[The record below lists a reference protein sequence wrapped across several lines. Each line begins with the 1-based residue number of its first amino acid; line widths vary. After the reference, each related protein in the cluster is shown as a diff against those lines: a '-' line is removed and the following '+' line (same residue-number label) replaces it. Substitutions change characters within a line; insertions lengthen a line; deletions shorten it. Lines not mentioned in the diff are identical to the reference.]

1 MSDLATALRVVLSN
15 TFMFYY
21 KAHAAHW
28 NVEGMLFASLHEF
41 FGTLYEDLHDAVDP
55 IAEHI
60 RALGVYAPVSLSS
73 LMEDSEVSEDT
84 AVYETRQM
92 IAELVAAND
101 LVRASLYRA
110 RGAADVERESGVINF
125 LEERIDKHDK
135 FSWMLK
141 SHLK

>member
-1 MSDLATALRVVLSN
+1 MLVDELRKALAN
-15 TFMFYY
+15 TFMMYY

-41 FGTLYEDLHDAVDP
+41 FGTLYEDLHAAVDP

-60 RALGVYAPVSLSS
+60 RALGVYAPVSLTS
-73 LMEDSEVSEDT
+73 LMTNCEISEDT
-84 AVYETRQM
+84 SVYETREM
-92 IAELVAAND
+92 ITRLIVAND

-110 RGAADVERESGVINF
+110 RGEADAVSEAGIINF
-125 LEERIDKHDK
+125 LEDRIDKHDK
-135 FSWMLK
+135 FAWMLK

>member
-1 MSDLATALRVVLSN
+1 MLADEMKKVLSN

-60 RALGVYAPVSLSS
+60 RALGVYAPFSLST
-73 LMEDSEVSEDT
+73 LMEESEVSEDT
-84 AVYETRQM
+84 SVYETRDM
-92 IAELVAAND
+92 IAGLIAAND

-110 RGAADVERESGVINF
+110 RGAADMEKESGVINF

-135 FSWMLK
+135 WSWMLK
-141 SHLK
+141 SHLE

>member
-1 MSDLATALRVVLSN
+1 MLVDEMKKVLSN
-15 TFMFYY
+15 TFMMYY

-28 NVEGMLFASLHEF
+28 NVEGMLFSSLHEF
-41 FGTLYEDLHDAVDP
+41 FGMLYEDLHDAVDP

-60 RALGVYAPVSLSS
+60 RALGVYAPFSLTT
-73 LMEDSEVSEDT
+73 LIANAEIPEDT
-84 AVYETRQM
+84 GVYDTREM
-92 IAELVAAND
+92 IAGLIAAND

-110 RGAADVERESGVINF
+110 RGEADVVKESGVINF

>member
-1 MSDLATALRVVLSN
+1 MLVDELRKVLSN
-15 TFMFYY
+15 TFMMYY

-41 FGTLYEDLHDAVDP
+41 FGTLYEELHDAVDP
-55 IAEHI
+55 IAEHL
-60 RALGVYAPVSLSS
+60 RALGFYAPVSLTI
-73 LMEDSEVSEDT
+73 LMIDSEILEDT
-84 AVYETRQM
+84 GVFETRGM
-92 IAELVAAND
+92 IEQLIAAND

-110 RGAADVERESGVINF
+110 RSEADAVKEAGIINF

-135 FSWMLK
+135 YAWMLK

>member
-1 MSDLATALRVVLSN
+1 MLADEMKKVLSN
-15 TFMFYY
+15 TFMMYY

-60 RALGVYAPVSLSS
+60 RALGVYAPFSLGS
-73 LMEDSEVSEDT
+73 LIEESEVTEDT
-84 AVYETRQM
+84 GIYESREM
-92 IAELVAAND
+92 ISRLIAAND

-110 RGAADVERESGVINF
+110 RGEADAQKESGLINF

-135 FSWMLK
+135 FAWMLK